1 MTTSTQIGSPP
12 MAPRGGSAPSGR
24 RAGGGPLA
32 LGIAVVVGLA
42 AVVAFLPVLSN
53 RFVNDWD
60 DGANFLQNPAFR
72 GLGWPQV
79 RWAWTT
85 LWQGAYQ
92 PIAWLLLEAEY
103 CVVGLEPSGYHLV
116 SLALHALNAILFYT
130 LIVALVSRALAEME
144 PGRRWAIPVMSGLA
158 AVLFAVHPLRVEAVA
173 WASAQPYLP
182 CAGLAILSMLAY
194 LRSRDDGRRRLGWLL
209 VSAGLYAAALGFK
222 AVAVGLPLVLLIL
235 DATVLHRLRGGRLPL
250 GAWVEKLPFLV
261 LAAAASFLA
270 IRAKSGPER
279 LLDPSPGGVAMAVQR
294 AAVAGYGLCYYLRKT
309 VWPVGLSAY
318 HYRPPSVELSDPP
331 FAGSLAVVAA
341 LGIATLFLGR
351 RRPAIAAALLSYAAM
366 LVPNLGLV
374 SYDLMLVA
382 DRYAY
387 LATMPLFVLAAG
399 GLVRMVAVSRW
410 PRALALAIVAIG
422 LGLVVLWSAMSR
434 AQCRTW
440 RDSETL
446 VAHALRVGSGR
457 DALLVSH
464 HGLDLLAAGRAR
476 EAMAHLQMA
485 IRIDPADPDAW
496 EDLGIALVKRGE
508 IDRAITVFAEA
519 VRLAPDRF
527 DLHHYLGRT
536 LSYKGRLEEAAEQFA
551 AAVRLRPDRAQL
563 RTALGEVLAAL
574 GRRDLAAV
582 QFSEA
587 LRLDPDD
594 PGARNGM
601 AGLGRRD
608 ERTEPTDVDDP
619 LQRVRDPR

>member
-1 MTTSTQIGSPP
+1 
-12 MAPRGGSAPSGR
+12 
-24 RAGGGPLA
+24 
-32 LGIAVVVGLA
+32 
-42 AVVAFLPVLSN
+42 
-53 RFVNDWD
+53 
-60 DGANFLQNPAFR
+60 
-72 GLGWPQV
+72 
-79 RWAWTT
+79 
-85 LWQGAYQ
+85 
-92 PIAWLLLEAEY
+92 
-103 CVVGLEPSGYHLV
+103 
-116 SLALHALNAILFYT
+116 
-130 LIVALVSRALAEME
+130 ME
-144 PGRRWAIPVMSGLA
+144 PGRQWAIPVMSGLA
-158 AVLFAVHPLRVEAVA
+158 ATLFAVHPLRVEAVV

-194 LRSRDDGRRRLGWLL
+194 LRSHDDGRRRLGWLL
-209 VSAGLYAAALGFK
+209 ASAGLYAAALGFK

-270 IRAKSGPER
+270 IRAKSGPDR
-279 LLDPSPGGVAMAVQR
+279 LLDPSSGGVAMAVQR

-318 HYRPPSVELSDPP
+318 HYRPPSVELSDPR
-331 FAGSLAVVAA
+331 FAGSLAIVAA
-341 LGIATLFLGR
+341 LGIAALLLR
-351 RRPAIAAALLSYAAM
+351 RRGPAIIAALLSYAAM

-399 GLVRMVAVSRW
+399 GSVRMVTVSRW

-422 LGLVVLWSAMSR
+422 LGLVVHWSAMSR

-457 DALLVSH
+457 DSLLVSH
-464 HGLDLLAAGRAR
+464 HGLDLLAAGRVR

-496 EDLGIALVKRGE
+496 ENLGIALVKRGE
-508 IDRAITVFAEA
+508 IERAITVFAEA

-536 LSYKGRLEEAAEQFA
+536 LFYKGRLKQAAEQFA

-563 RTALGEVLAAL
+563 RAALGEAFAAL
-574 GRRDLAAV
+574 GRRDEAAV
-582 QFSEA
+582 QFTEA
-587 LRLDPDD
+587 LRLHPDD
-594 PGARNGM
+594 PGARS
-601 AGLGRRD
+601 GLAELRRRGERA
-608 ERTEPTDVDDP
+608 ERTDLDDP
-619 LQRVRDPR
+619 SQRARDPQ